1 MEEKKNT
8 KFIVII
14 VILVVLLSCCI
25 GYIVYDNFIKEDEVV
40 DNNQNNNNDN
50 KDNQD
55 TEQNNEADDEIQL
68 PEEDKEVASLG
79 RDLFAR
85 TNKHIYSADN
95 TYILYQPEDLTY
107 DNLDN
112 KDKLALA
119 YNLIPNEE
127 KNIDSSAYTNSS
139 CYDGGYICPAERVS
153 RDLFE
158 EYYHKMFGLDKNV
171 EFEEIFILRSDY
183 DIDSIVDGIWCNLEN
198 DEFVC
203 YPIDGG
209 GVSMYY
215 NYIEYN
221 RTVRDGDD
229 LLVYV
234 NFLVDGCSSNNCGI
248 YADRNFTKFITD
260 DVDYD
265 DGSELFDLYRD
276 EAGLYKLTFKKDTN
290 DNYYWYSSEIVK

>member
-1 MEEKKNT
+1 MEENKN
-8 KFIVII
+8 KSLIII
-14 VILVVLLSCCI
+14 VILVILLLGSI

-40 DNNQNNNNDN
+40 ENNDKNNNNQDN
-50 KDNQD
+50 
-55 TEQNNEADDEIQL
+55 EQNNEEDEIQL
-68 PEEDKEVASLG
+68 PKEDEEVANIG
-79 RDLFAR
+79 RDLFER
-85 TNKHIYSADN
+85 TNKHINVADN
-95 TYILYQPEDLTY
+95 TYILYQEKDVYYDDLS
-107 DNLDN
+107 N

-139 CYDGGYICPAERVS
+139 CYDGGYICPAEGVS

-221 RTVRDGDD
+221 RTVCDGDD

-234 NFLVDGCSSNNCGI
+234 NFLVDGCSSGHCGI
-248 YADRNFTKFITD
+248 YADRKFTKFIAD
-260 DVDYD
+260 NIDYED
-265 DGSELFDLYRD
+265 ESELFDLYRD
-276 EAGLYKLTFKKDTN
+276 EAGLYKLTFRKDVN
-290 DNYYWYSSEIVK
+290 GNYYWYSSEIVK

>member
-14 VILVVLLSCCI
+14 VILVILLVGSI

-40 DNNQNNNNDN
+40 DNNNNDN
-50 KDNQD
+50 QEN
-55 TEQNNEADDEIQL
+55 EQNDEEDEIQL
-68 PEEDKEVASLG
+68 PKEDEEVANIG

-183 DIDSIVDGIWCNLEN
+183 DIDSIVDGIWCN
-198 DEFVC
+198 
-203 YPIDGG
+203 
-209 GVSMYY
+209 
-215 NYIEYN
+215 
-221 RTVRDGDD
+221 
-229 LLVYV
+229 
-234 NFLVDGCSSNNCGI
+234 
-248 YADRNFTKFITD
+248 
-260 DVDYD
+260 
-265 DGSELFDLYRD
+265 
-276 EAGLYKLTFKKDTN
+276 
-290 DNYYWYSSEIVK
+290 